1 MSQFRGTMPPRS
13 QSCGT
18 SASSQYHSTS
28 QGSSPDS
35 SPDIS
40 SLRSQRPQRRGIT
53 KASSYTVSTSP
64 DLLELLPATT
74 YVPPSP
80 RGRLVQHNYVRP
92 SLRLDHH
99 MMPSPEEIM
108 AAATR
113 GRRSG
118 STSSTSSNETT
129 CSTRSEKRQGRLF
142 MPTSGGILDLLME
155 DRDMED

>member
-1 MSQFRGTMPPRS
+1 MSQFSSTMLRS
-13 QSCGT
+13 QSYGT
-18 SASSQYHSTS
+18 SMLSRYHSAS
-28 QGSSPDS
+28 QGPSPDS

-40 SLRSQRPQRRGIT
+40 SLRAHRPQRRGIT

-80 RGRLVQHNYVRP
+80 RGRLVKNNYVRP

-113 GRRSG
+113 GRRSS

-129 CSTRSEKRQGRLF
+129 SSSRSEKRLGRLF
-142 MPTSGGILDLLME
+142 MPTPGGILDLLIE
-155 DRDMED
+155 NRDMED